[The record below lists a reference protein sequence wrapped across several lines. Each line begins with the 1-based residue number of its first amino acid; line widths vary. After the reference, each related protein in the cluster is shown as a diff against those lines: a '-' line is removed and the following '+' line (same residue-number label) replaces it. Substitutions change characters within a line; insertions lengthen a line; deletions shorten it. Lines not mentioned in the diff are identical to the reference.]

1 MHTIQLCCLPGRLR
15 EQARSH
21 SLIAGCQVDRCRLA
35 GRHRRQA
42 SSHSW
47 IVGRKV
53 DRLRVS
59 GRHGSKLPRHDAGL
73 DRRDGRQH
81 ADANGQ
87 YQKAEQENCHL
98 GHKASEGKGTTGV
111 SGWGYCPPQA
121 VFNTGADR
129 KEKTVSDHRAA
140 PGPWLLKRTV
150 FIKISA
156 MAAASLERHLRQALH
171 LPLR

>member
-1 MHTIQLCCLPGRLR
+1 MSRCKSGTLSGRYRRNGYVHGPTVLTVRPSSQASQLP
-15 EQARSH
+15 H
-21 SLIAGCQVDRCRLA
+21 WIAGHQLYLCRLP
-35 GRHRRQA
+35 
-42 SSHSW
+42 
-47 IVGRKV
+47 
-53 DRLRVS
+53 

-140 PGPWLLKRTV
+140 PGPWLFKRPV

>member
-1 MHTIQLCCLPGRLR
+1 MAVTAGMDMYTVLLCGLSGRLR
-15 EQARSH
+15 SDAAS
-21 SLIAGCQVDRCRLA
+21 
-35 GRHRRQA
+35 RQA
-42 SSHSW
+42 SSHIW
-47 IVGRKV
+47 ILGCQVEMR
-53 DRLRVS
+53 RLS
-59 GRHGSKLPRHDAGL
+59 GRHGSKLPRYANAGL

-98 GHKASEGKGTTGV
+98 GHKASEGKGTTGM

-140 PGPWLLKRTV
+140 PGPWLFKRTV

-156 MAAASLERHLRQALH
+156 MAATRPERHLRQPLH